1 MERRKA
7 RETVL
12 GLLFEREFKKEDN
25 ASDILRL
32 AEDERDIKSDKY
44 IKDVYFGVVDNIFEI
59 DEIISKR
66 SIGWKTHRMTKLSLS
81 ILRLAV
87 YELKYCSEIPY
98 SVSINEAVELAK
110 TFGDDKTPSFINGIL
125 NNVAE
130 DLNLKVKINE

>member
-7 RETVL
+7 RETAL
-12 GLLFEREFKKEDN
+12 GLLFEREFKKHDN
-25 ASDILRL
+25 ACDILRF
-32 AEDERDIKSDKY
+32 AENEREIKLDKY
-44 IKDVYFGVVDNIFEI
+44 IETVYFGVIDNLTDI

-66 SIGWKTHRMTKLSLS
+66 AIGWKTGRMTRLSLS

-87 YELKYCSEIPY
+87 YELKYCDDIPY

-110 TFGDDKTPSFINGIL
+110 IFGDEKSPSFINGIL

-130 DLNLKVKINE
+130 DLNLKVQTKE